1 MFKTANRKY
10 IGLNKK
16 GEVVMLKQG
25 WSNFKSKCKS
35 PKDCLRTALDFIFS
49 EVIWDSIFK
58 VFLKLLWA
66 FKGMG
71 KGLKRLIDNI

>member
-1 MFKTANRKY
+1 
-10 IGLNKK
+10 
-16 GEVVMLKQG
+16 MLKQG
-25 WSNFKSKCKS
+25 WRKFIRKCKS
-35 PKDCLRTALDFIFS
+35 PKDFLRKALDFIFS

-71 KGLKRLIDNI
+71 KGLKRLIDSILT